1 MILDLLDEIKGFK
14 CQITIKILL
23 KNTMALKLIFFC
35 PVYFNSIIKTEISFE
50 SDLDKFF
57 QEFLYRFITELI
69 KDLVGLLKRFI
80 FNTLTFQPLDQY
92 QGVFTLNYFKLL

>member
-1 MILDLLDEIKGFK
+1 MSNYNQNLAKKYNGIEID
-14 CQITIKILL
+14 
-23 KNTMALKLIFFC
+23 FFC

-50 SDLDKFF
+50 SDLDKFS
-57 QEFLYRFITELI
+57 QEFLYRFITGLI

-92 QGVFTLNYFKLL
+92 QGVFTLNYFKLF